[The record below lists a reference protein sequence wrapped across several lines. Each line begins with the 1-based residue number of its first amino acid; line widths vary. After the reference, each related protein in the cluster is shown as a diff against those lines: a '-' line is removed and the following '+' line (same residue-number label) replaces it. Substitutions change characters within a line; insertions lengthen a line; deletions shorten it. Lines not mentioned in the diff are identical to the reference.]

1 MKSRPMVLL
10 VEDDPDLTRF
20 ADLALR
26 LSGYR
31 AVTAYDGESA
41 MRAARQDRPD
51 VVVLDL
57 RLPGLDGWQVLAALQ
72 REPGLAS
79 VPVVI
84 LTASADPRD
93 CERAQTARIADFVLK
108 PLTADRLLEVVERA
122 LAAPR
127 AAPSGAVALGRE
139 RQPAGPPAS

>member
-1 MKSRPMVLL
+1 MKGRPTVLL

-31 AVTAYDGESA
+31 AVTAGDGESA
-41 MRAARQDRPD
+41 VRAAQRTRPD

-57 RLPGLDGWQVLAALQ
+57 RLPRLDGWQVLAALQ
-72 REPGLAS
+72 RDPELAT

-93 CERAQTARIADFVLK
+93 RERARTARIADFVQK
-108 PLTADRLLEVVERA
+108 PLTADRLLEVVEHA

-127 AAPSGAVALGRE
+127 VAMGT
-139 RQPAGPPAS
+139 

>member
-1 MKSRPMVLL
+1 MKSRPTVLL

-31 AVTAYDGESA
+31 AVTAGDGA
-41 MRAARQDRPD
+41 TAVTTARRERPD

-57 RLPGLDGWQVLAALQ
+57 GLPCLDGWQVLAALQ
-72 REPGLAS
+72 QEPGLTH

-84 LTASADPRD
+84 LTASANPRD
-93 CERAQTARIADFVLK
+93 RERARTARIADFVVK
-108 PLTADRLLEVVERA
+108 PVTADRLLDVVARA
-122 LAAPR
+122 LAAPSSAWAR
-127 AAPSGAVALGRE
+127 PPRHAAPA
-139 RQPAGPPAS
+139 AGEA

>member
-1 MKSRPMVLL
+1 MKSRPTVLL

-20 ADLALR
+20 ADIALR

-31 AVTAYDGESA
+31 AVTAGDG
-41 MRAARQDRPD
+41 AAAVRTALQVRPD

-57 RLPGLDGWQVLAALQ
+57 RLPCLDGWQVLEALQ
-72 REPGLAS
+72 HEPELAA
-79 VPVVI
+79 VPVVV

-93 CERAQTARIADFVLK
+93 RERARTAHVADFVLK
-108 PLTADRLLEVVERA
+108 PLTADRLLEVVEHA

-127 AAPSGAVALGRE
+127 AATAAE
-139 RQPAGPPAS
+139 APPAAREP

>member
-1 MKSRPMVLL
+1 MKSRPTVLL
-10 VEDDPDLTRF
+10 IEDDPDLTRF

-31 AVTAYDGESA
+31 AVMAGDGESA
-41 MRAARQDRPD
+41 VRTAQRERPD

-57 RLPGLDGWQVLAALQ
+57 RLPRLDGWQVLAALQ
-72 REPGLAS
+72 REPELAA

-84 LTASADPRD
+84 LTASADPHD
-93 CERAQTARIADFVLK
+93 QERARTAGIADFVLK

-127 AAPSGAVALGRE
+127 PVAG
-139 RQPAGPPAS
+139 